1 MREYVKELLKQCKY
15 ADLSNGDE
23 EKGLYVIPM
32 YSKPTFDVGCTYL
45 IRLPKDIVGNRQ
57 SVLASNWNHGTAPG
71 YEVMKAYVSKELG
84 SMIYVDSVGVIDG
97 KDADELWSGWLPA
110 KEITQLKK
118 L

>member
-15 ADLSNGDE
+15 ADLSSGDE
-23 EKGLYVIPM
+23 EKGLYIIPM

-45 IRLPKDIVGNRQ
+45 IKLPRDVVGNRQ
-57 SVLASNWNHGTAPG
+57 SVLASNWNKGTAPK
-71 YEVMKAYVSKELG
+71 YEVLKAYVSKELG
-84 SMIYVDSVGVIDG
+84 SMIYVDSVGVVDG
-97 KDADELWSGWLPA
+97 DDTDELWSGWLPA